1 MENALTIH
9 LKIELMPTLR
19 RKQTETILKL
29 ELPDFSK
36 VEDMLLELGF
46 SGEEMQGLMISV
58 NNKLVHLGEILKDN
72 DTVWVGVISGGG

>member
-1 MENALTIH
+1 LTIH